1 MAQEPFLEC
10 GVYGSSTA
18 GLRDAKSAFVLEVN
32 RPIDKHCIPLVIYSF
47 TEY

>member
-1 MAQEPFLEC
+1 VAQEPFLEFEVC
-10 GVYGSSTA
+10 DSSTA